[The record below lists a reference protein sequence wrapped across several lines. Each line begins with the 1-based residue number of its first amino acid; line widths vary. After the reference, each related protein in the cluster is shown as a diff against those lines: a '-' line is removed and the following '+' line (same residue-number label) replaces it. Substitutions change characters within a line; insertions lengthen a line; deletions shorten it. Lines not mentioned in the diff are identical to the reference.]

1 MNLTIIKIT
10 CLDLQVGQL
19 SGTPGQSV
27 FKDPEGECSSA
38 LGIAVMKDNPHTA
51 PSPSNSP
58 TISSQLRNGLV
69 TQDWQDQVAD
79 LGRQGMKPQASKV
92 KIKVCQSS
100 WVRLGQPLG
109 AGQPDSK
116 PTRPSRGSL
125 RRQLHIEASLQRGEW
140 AITWWEFKT
149 PFLLG

>member
-19 SGTPGQSV
+19 SGTSGQSV

-51 PSPSNSP
+51 PSPFNSP

-100 WVRLGQPLG
+100 WV
-109 AGQPDSK
+109 SK
-116 PTRPSRGSL
+116 TGPATG
-125 RRQLHIEASLQRGEW
+125 GW
-140 AITWWEFKT
+140 ATGFKAH
-149 PFLLG
+149 